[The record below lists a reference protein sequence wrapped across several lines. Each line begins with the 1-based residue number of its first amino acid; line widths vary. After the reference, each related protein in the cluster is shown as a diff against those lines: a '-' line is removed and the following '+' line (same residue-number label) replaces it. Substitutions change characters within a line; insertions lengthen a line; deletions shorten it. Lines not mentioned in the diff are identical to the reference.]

1 MGKTGHLN
9 KSKVA
14 KFDEFYTPREAVD
27 KEIAAYVEADPDVFR
42 GKVVYLPADRATGN
56 TPSAFWEYF
65 KENFLSLGLRKLV
78 ATCYKSV
85 PGGDGDPEHGE
96 RATLNRSADGVVVET
111 VTLLEGDGDFR
122 SYELHS
128 DFLEADVVVTNPPFS
143 RLKDLLEIVT
153 LLDKEFLLVVPLTSM
168 NYRRTFQLI
177 WKKRAWCGATAIR
190 EFLMRNKD
198 GTLTPFAV
206 QTLWFTNIYHKAERK
221 QLAPLRTMAENRE
234 RAKGKACEQMLYK
247 RYDNYDAIEVSRLE
261 YIPADY
267 QGKIGVP
274 ITVLPYIARPL
285 KGVVTEEAR
294 AAHREQKFTPSE
306 WELTWKPKYDPFY
319 VWGLLDTQTTRAPRG
334 GSMRDYWG
342 LTLEGKVMFT
352 RIILQYSPNNG
363 EQHSSPCVGPV
374 GAQHATPSRPVG
386 EECSETR
393 SPMRLRAQGVACC
406 APTKTMNV
414 AEDGYDG
421 DLHSSP
427 CVGPVGAQH
436 ATPSRPVGE
445 ETEDRKRYVE
455 YADHLFDLHTHTH
468 TQLLGYRTIIGAAN
482 YSTSRQADKRE
493 HSSCL
498 DKREMR
504 AEAVSLHG
512 LAIHHS
518 RGVYCAG
525 MSVNHDVAPLAQ
537 RNGKKLQKGM
547 MADTGNQGDF
557 VGAQHATPSRPVGEE
572 CSETRSPMRL
582 TAQGV
587 ACCAPTKTMNV
598 EEDGLPAPVGAQH
611 ATPHRPQARH
621 TQ

>member
-1 MGKTGHLN
+1 MGKTGHLT

-27 KEIAAYVEADPDVFR
+27 KEIAAYVAADPDVFR
-42 GKVVYLPADRATGN
+42 GKVVYLPADRTTVN
-56 TPSAFWEYF
+56 YPSAFWAYF

-85 PGGDGDPEHGE
+85 ACGDGDPEHGE
-96 RATLNRSADGVVVET
+96 RATITCSAEGAVVET
-111 VTLLEGDGDFR
+111 LTPLEGDGDFR

-153 LLDKEFLLVVPLTSM
+153 LLDKEFLLVVPLTAM

-177 WKKRAWCGATAIR
+177 WKKRAWCGATALR
-190 EFLMRNKD
+190 EFLMRNED
-198 GTLTPFAV
+198 GTLTPVDV
-206 QTLWFTNIYHKAERK
+206 QTLWLTNMYHQAERK
-221 QLAPLRTMAENRE
+221 RLAPLRTMAENRE
-234 RAKGKACEQMLYK
+234 QAKGKACEQMLYK

-294 AAHREQKFTPSE
+294 AAHRGRHFSPSE
-306 WELTWKPKYDPFY
+306 WERLWKPKNDPFY
-319 VWGLLDTQTTRAPRG
+319 VWGLVDTQMTRAPRG
-334 GSMRDYWG
+334 GGMRDYWG

-393 SPMRLRAQGVACC
+393 SPMRLTAQGVACC

-414 AEDGYDG
+414 AEDGHEG
-421 DLHSSP
+421 DLHASL
-427 CVGPVGAQH
+427 CVGPVGPQH

-455 YADHLFDLHTHTH
+455 YADHLFDFYTH
-468 TQLLGYRTIIGAAN
+468 TQLLAQQTTRQQ
-482 YSTSRQADKRE
+482 TSRQADKQT
-493 HSSCL
+493 
-498 DKREMR
+498 
-504 AEAVSLHG
+504 AE
-512 LAIHHS
+512 
-518 RGVYCAG
+518 
-525 MSVNHDVAPLAQ
+525 DVLLI
-537 RNGKKLQKGM
+537 RNGKRCDAQERLPTRVGNPPQLGFVSQEWLSTTTTRV
-547 MADTGNQGDF
+547 ALTGLAKSYG
-557 VGAQHATPSRPVGEE
+557 RPRG
-572 CSETRSPMRL
+572 
-582 TAQGV
+582 
-587 ACCAPTKTMNV
+587 
-598 EEDGLPAPVGAQH
+598 PVGAQH
-611 ATPHRPQARH
+611 ATPCAVRRNGERGTPYRRDARYN